1 MRIDGLIENTLKN
14 SRLKRVR
21 IKVDPSQLATY
32 GYEHVTSFEGYVL
45 EENNSTVQVYMLDLP
60 DQFEPV
66 QTVDKKF
73 INPAVANT
81 INPSIQNFK
90 RKLLSVLEKDKIDIN
105 CPDYQNIVKSNEGEF
120 IEGYLKNLGYDG
132 VKLQDL
138 YKQVAIAEATEP
150 SKFAVGA
157 HKALDTAN
165 RAMNAITYI
174 PRLVAGKKNI
184 IGRVGRF
191 IRSLNVNDLFD
202 VDKYGNAKSK
212 DFPNGVKEGDT
223 VYINNLPYES
233 FKKFKYGNIIYQVRG
248 IITRGIFDEKRKL
261 HKIINVDPVQI
272 DREIDFSLDFSV
284 LGNPEKTGTLI
295 MDFLKVEEPTKFFTV
310 KVQDYQGN
318 KIINVL
324 KQISEQEGKI
334 GFQIQQDEVR
344 KVVKTALEEYFG
356 DTPASNMGELIN
368 KISDKILQN
377 KVEKIEKFDKTMQ
390 LLMSKSETKKALRPE
405 VELTRAL
412 KVEGLI

>member
-21 IKVDPSQLATY
+21 IKVDPSQLAPF

-45 EENNSTVQVYMLDLP
+45 EENNTTVQVYLLNLP

-73 INPAVANT
+73 VNPSLANT
-81 INPSIQNFK
+81 INPSVQNFK
-90 RKLLSVLEKDKIDIN
+90 KKILSVLEKDKVPIDN
-105 CPDYQNIVKSNEGEF
+105 PDYQNILKSNEGEF

-138 YKQVAIAEATEP
+138 YKQAALNEASQTAEKAIDAA
-150 SKFAVGA
+150 S
-157 HKALDTAN
+157 

-202 VDKYGNAKSK
+202 VDKYGPAKSK
-212 DFPNGVKEGDT
+212 DFPNSIKEGDT
-223 VYINNLPYES
+223 VFINNLPYEAL
-233 FKKFKYGNIIYQVRG
+233 KKFKYGNIVYQARG
-248 IITRGIFDEKRKL
+248 ITTKGLFDEQRKL
-261 HKIINVDPVQI
+261 HKIINVDPVQL
-272 DREIDFSLDFSV
+272 DREIDFSLDFSI
-284 LGNPEKTGTLI
+284 LGNPNKTGTLI
-295 MDFLKVEEPTKFFTV
+295 MDFLKEKEPTKYFTV
-310 KVQDYQGN
+310 KVEDYQDN
-318 KIINVL
+318 KIITVL
-324 KQISEQEGKI
+324 KEIPEKEGKI
-334 GFQIQQDEVR
+334 GYQIKQEQVR
-344 KVVKTALEEYFG
+344 KAVKTALEEYFG

-368 KISDKILQN
+368 KISDKILPNKEQN
-377 KVEKIEKFDKTMQ
+377 LVLFDKTMQ
-390 LLMSKSETKKALRPE
+390 ILMSRPE
-405 VELTRAL
+405 AKKTGKPEVDLTRAL
-412 KVEGLI
+412 KSEGLI

>member
-21 IKVDPSQLATY
+21 IKVDPSQLAPF

-45 EENNSTVQVYMLDLP
+45 EENNTTVQVYLLNLP

-73 INPAVANT
+73 VNPSLANT
-81 INPSIQNFK
+81 INPSVQNFK
-90 RKLLSVLEKDKIDIN
+90 KKILSVLEKDKVSIDN
-105 CPDYQNIVKSNEGEF
+105 PDYQNILKSNEGEF

-138 YKQVAIAEATEP
+138 YKQAALNEASQTAEKAIDAA
-150 SKFAVGA
+150 S
-157 HKALDTAN
+157 

-202 VDKYGNAKSK
+202 VDKYGPAKSK
-212 DFPNGVKEGDT
+212 DFPNSIKEGDT
-223 VYINNLPYES
+223 VFINNLPYEAL
-233 FKKFKYGNIIYQVRG
+233 KKFKYGNIVYQARG
-248 IITRGIFDEKRKL
+248 ITTKGLFDEQRKL
-261 HKIINVDPVQI
+261 HKIINVDPVQL
-272 DREIDFSLDFSV
+272 DREIDFSLDFSI
-284 LGNPEKTGTLI
+284 LGNPNKTGTLI
-295 MDFLKVEEPTKFFTV
+295 MDFLKEKEPTKYFTV
-310 KVQDYQGN
+310 KVEDYQDN
-318 KIINVL
+318 KIITVL
-324 KQISEQEGKI
+324 KEIPEKEGKI
-334 GFQIQQDEVR
+334 GYQIKQEQVR
-344 KVVKTALEEYFG
+344 KAVKTALEEYFG

-368 KISDKILQN
+368 KISDKILPNKEQN
-377 KVEKIEKFDKTMQ
+377 LVLFDKTMQ
-390 LLMSKSETKKALRPE
+390 ILMSRPE
-405 VELTRAL
+405 AKKTGKPEVDLTRAL
-412 KVEGLI
+412 KSEGLI